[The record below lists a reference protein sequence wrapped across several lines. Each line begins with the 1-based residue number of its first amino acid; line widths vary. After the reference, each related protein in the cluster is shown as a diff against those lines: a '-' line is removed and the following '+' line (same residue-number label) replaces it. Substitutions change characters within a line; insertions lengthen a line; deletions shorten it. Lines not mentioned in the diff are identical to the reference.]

1 LIEVIRARDYREQ
14 PWKNG
19 GGLTHEIAV
28 AFSDDATEHVLWRIS
43 LATID
48 RDGRFSEFRGYD
60 RTIVALD
67 EDPLELDIDGKMVV
81 LERAAPHEFR
91 GESKV
96 ACRLRGGATRDL
108 NVMTLRDAFVHDV
121 EIVTSAQRFVL
132 DEDEI
137 AFVYAIDGDA
147 AVDSTPCAT
156 GDTIWLQEAEAI
168 DVRTGGSAAVIRVTP
183 I

>member
-1 LIEVIRARDYREQ
+1 MIERIRARDYRER

-19 GGLTHEIAV
+19 GGLTREIAV
-28 AFSDDATEHVLWRIS
+28 AFSDDTSQHVLWRVS

-48 RDGRFSEFRGYD
+48 RDGPFSEFRGYD

-67 EDPLELDIDGKMVV
+67 EDPVELNIDGKAVV
-81 LERAAPHEFR
+81 LERGAPHEFR

-96 ACRLRGGATRDL
+96 ACRLRGSATRDL
-108 NVMTLRDAFVHDV
+108 NAMTLRDTFVHDV
-121 EIVTSAQRFVL
+121 EIVTSVQRFVL

-147 AVDSTPCAT
+147 AVESTPCAA
-156 GDTIWLQEAEAI
+156 GDTIWLQEADAV
-168 DVRTGGSAAVIRVTP
+168 DVRTGGSAAVVRITP

>member
-1 LIEVIRARDYREQ
+1 LIELIRARDYREQ

-28 AFSDDATEHVLWRIS
+28 AFSDDARKSVLWRVS

-48 RDGRFSEFRGYD
+48 RDGPFSEYRGYD

-67 EDPLELDIDGKMVV
+67 PVELDVDGTSVV
-81 LERAAPHEFR
+81 LERCQPHEFR
-91 GESKV
+91 GEARV

-108 NVMTLRDAFVHDV
+108 NAMTLRDAFAHDV

-132 DEDEI
+132 DDDEI
-137 AFVYAIDGDA
+137 AFVYAIEGA
-147 AVDSTPCAT
+147 THVENTPCEP
-156 GDTIWLQEAEAI
+156 GDTIWLQEAESM
-168 DVRTGGSAAVIRVTP
+168 DVQTGGSAAVIRITP

>member
-1 LIEVIRARDYREQ
+1 LIELIRARDYREQ

-19 GGLTHEIAV
+19 GGLTREIAV
-28 AFSDDATEHVLWRIS
+28 AFSDDASKHVLWRIS
-43 LATID
+43 LATIE
-48 RDGRFSEFRGYD
+48 RDGPFSEFRGYD

-67 EDPLELDIDGKMVV
+67 DDPVELDIDGTTIV
-81 LERAAPHEFR
+81 LEPGHPHEFR
-91 GESKV
+91 GESQV
-96 ACRLRGGATRDL
+96 ACRLRAGATRDL
-108 NVMTLRDAFVHDV
+108 NAMTSRDAFVHDV

-132 DEDEI
+132 DDDEI

-147 AVDSTPCAT
+147 AVDGMPCAA
-156 GDTIWLQEAEAI
+156 GDTIWLQEADAV

>member
-1 LIEVIRARDYREQ
+1 MIEVIRASDYREQ

-19 GGLTHEIAV
+19 GGLTREIAV
-28 AFSDDATEHVLWRIS
+28 AFSDDESTSVLWRVS

-48 RDGRFSEFRGYD
+48 RDGPFSEYRGYD

-67 EDPLELDIDGKMVV
+67 ADTAELDVDGTLIV
-81 LERAAPHEFR
+81 LERGRPHEFR
-91 GESKV
+91 GEAHV
-96 ACRLRGGATRDL
+96 ACRLRGSATRDL
-108 NVMTLRDAFVHDV
+108 NAMTLRDAFVHDV

-132 DEDEI
+132 DDDEI
-137 AFVYAIDGDA
+137 AFVYAIDGA
-147 AVDSTPCAT
+147 ATVENTPCEA

-168 DVRTGGSAAVIRVTP
+168 DVRTGGSAAVIRITP

>member
-1 LIEVIRARDYREQ
+1 VIEVIRASDYREQ

-19 GGLTHEIAV
+19 GGLTREIAV
-28 AFSDDATEHVLWRIS
+28 AFADDASKRVLWRVS

-48 RDGRFSEFRGYD
+48 RDGPFSEFRGYD

-67 EDPLELDIDGKMVV
+67 ADPVELEVDGTSVL
-81 LERAAPHEFR
+81 LERGQAHEFR
-91 GESKV
+91 GEARV
-96 ACRLRGGATRDL
+96 ACRLRGTATRDL
-108 NVMTLRDAFVHDV
+108 NAMTLRNAFVHDV

-137 AFVYAIDGDA
+137 AFVYAIEGDT
-147 AVDSTPCAT
+147 AVENTPCAA
-156 GDTIWLQEAEAI
+156 GDTIWLQEADAI
-168 DVRTGGSAAVIRVTP
+168 DVRTGGSAAVIRITP